1 VGVKRRVVGG
11 VVAAV
16 VVASGVTAY
25 ARSGTGDSKRK
36 KDLIILADVQRR
48 TLKDSV
54 TLTGTLARQEQRK
67 VTAVAQSRVSGV
79 GVKDGATANAGDS
92 LFSLD
97 GRDAIAADGT
107 TSFFRSLGVGDRG
120 DDVVQLKKILA
131 AAGYSPGPLTPVYT
145 EQTRFALAQWQAE
158 HHYPGAAPVTAQ
170 TVLVSLMQSAAYTLG
185 PTSTAGLV
193 VGPSGTGALPARTSS
208 PAGSTTV
215 RVTPAVLRTGVPQP
229 AVLVDTTGTTTTNPS
244 TTTTEPDVIPVV
256 TMQSAAAVV
265 NEGAPATFVVNL
277 SDAVRKAIDVNLAVS
292 GSGATSDDI
301 VLPPPAV
308 TVPAGA
314 RSVQVQIPT
323 RADKSVEPDK
333 TITLSIPS
341 GGAYVVGTPDRAS
354 TTLVDANLPEL
365 YITGGTSAAPGSS
378 VTLQVSADQA
388 PLKDTLVSL
397 SLTGDATPGKDY
409 RTITP
414 TVVIPAGRTSVT
426 FTIDTLTNDAIEPDR
441 HLAVA
446 VSPATGYRVGSPGV
460 AVVTLLGDAGDAA
473 LPEVTLRSATT
484 RLSKGQPYPLTV
496 ALSRAASTPTTIQLQ
511 YGGSAVAGADY
522 VVPGGSIVVPA
533 GQTSAAVSV
542 PTAVDERVTPDRV
555 LIVSLANS
563 AAYRVGAPSS
573 VSVTIESKVVPELT
587 ISASTASVPVGG
599 AATFTIR
606 ADQAP
611 VKDTSVNYQVGG
623 TAQPGQD
630 FRPLLGT
637 AVLRA
642 GQREVTVTLRSLQ
655 RDVAF
660 RPTDIVVGTWPIRI
674 GQVFVKEG
682 DAVPPG
688 TPILSLTDPNFTVT
702 LQASASDRTN
712 LAVGQ
717 HCVVKL
723 SGSTTEVPGVI
734 SQLDENLTSVESGQ
748 AGAAKQQ
755 VYKGTVDVG
764 DLGGADGAAVTI
776 EVTSKERADA
786 ITVPIAAVKQN
797 GSGQDVVR
805 TIDLA
810 RRGKVSDVR
819 VKTGLT
825 EGSYIEIEEG
835 LRGDE
840 TVVVEVQKPR

>member
-1 VGVKRRVVGG
+1 MKRRVIGA
-11 VVAAV
+11 VVTAV

-25 ARSGTGDSKRK
+25 ARAGSGGSKSK

-67 VTAVAQSRVSGV
+67 ITAVAQSRVSGV

-131 AAGYSPGPLTPVYT
+131 AAGYSPGPPTPVYT

-193 VGPSGTGALPARTSS
+193 VGPPGTGALPASVSSS
-208 PAGSTTV
+208 PSGAAV
-215 RVTPAVLRTGVPQP
+215 RVTPAVLRTNAPL
-229 AVLVDTTGTTTTNPS
+229 AATLVETTS

-256 TMQSAAAVV
+256 TVQSAAAVV
-265 NEGAPATFVVNL
+265 NEGAPATFVINL
-277 SDAVRKAIDVNLAVS
+277 SDAVKKAIDVNVAVS
-292 GSGATSDDI
+292 GSGASSDDV

-314 RSVQVQIPT
+314 RSVQVQIAT

-333 TITLSIPS
+333 TITLSVPS
-341 GGAYVVGTPDRAS
+341 GSAYVVGSPDRAS

-365 YITGGTSAAPGSS
+365 YITGGTSVAPGTS

-409 RTITP
+409 RTVTP
-414 TVVIPAGRTSVT
+414 TVVLPAGRTSVT
-426 FTIDTLTNDAIEPDR
+426 FTIDTLRNDAIEPDR

-446 VSPATGYRVGSPGV
+446 VSPASGYRVGSPGV
-460 AVVTLLGDAGDAA
+460 AVVTLVGETGDAA
-473 LPEVTLRSATT
+473 LPEVTVRSATT

-496 ALSRAASTPTTIQLQ
+496 ALSRAASTPITIQLQ

-542 PTAVDERVTPDRV
+542 PTVVDERVTPDRV
-555 LIVSLANS
+555 LIVSLADS

-587 ISASTASVPVGG
+587 ISASAAAVPVGG
-599 AATFTIR
+599 AATFTIS

-630 FRPLLGT
+630 FRPLLGS

-642 GQREVTVTLRSLQ
+642 GQRDVTVTLRSLQ

-660 RPTDIVVGTWPIRI
+660 RPTDIVIGTWPIRI

-702 LQASASDRTN
+702 LQASASDRTK

-717 HCVVKL
+717 RCVVKL

-734 SQLDENLTSVESGQ
+734 SQLDENLTSVDSGQ

-805 TIDLA
+805 TIDLS
-810 RRGKVSDVR
+810 RGGSVTDVR